1 MFCVSGSNDHW
12 SRTLGRVANV
22 RVEFTVEPF
31 RDGHPGDHVLAAWRA
46 VEADGCELETGPFS
60 SMVEVPDAIV
70 AKVVADLL
78 RAALDGGATRVT
90 VQVEQVA
97 AA

>member
-1 MFCVSGSNDHW
+1 MAS
-12 SRTLGRVANV
+12 V

-31 RDGHPGDHVLAAWRA
+31 HDGHPGEHVLAAWRA

-60 SMVEVPDAIV
+60 SETQVPEAIV

-78 RAALDGGATRVT
+78 QAALDGGATRVT
-90 VQVEQVA
+90 FQVEPVELAPGRVA
-97 AA
+97 S